1 MVAVVISSGHG
12 RYVSGAV
19 GILNEVDEARR
30 VVKRVADFFE
40 ELDVAVKEFH
50 DDTSKTQNENLKR
63 IVGYHNAQT
72 RDLDVSVHF
81 NSNGSTSGPLG
92 TECLYVTQQSLA
104 GRIADGISEVSG
116 LKDRGPKKRSDLYF
130 LNNTEMPA
138 VLIEVCFVTSATD
151 ANLYDKHF
159 EEICASIA
167 ETISG
172 KRLAP
177 VRPPPEAV
185 QPLPPEPGVLP
196 LITITVD
203 PPGSARVE
211 VIGAASDEIGGAD
224 V

>member
-40 ELDVAVKEFH
+40 ELDVDVKEFH

-81 NSNGSTSGPLG
+81 NSNGST
-92 TECLYVTQQSLA
+92 
-104 GRIADGISEVSG
+104 
-116 LKDRGPKKRSDLYF
+116 
-130 LNNTEMPA
+130 
-138 VLIEVCFVTSATD
+138 
-151 ANLYDKHF
+151 KHF
-159 EEICASIA
+159 DEICASIA

-177 VRPPPEAV
+177 VQPPPEAV